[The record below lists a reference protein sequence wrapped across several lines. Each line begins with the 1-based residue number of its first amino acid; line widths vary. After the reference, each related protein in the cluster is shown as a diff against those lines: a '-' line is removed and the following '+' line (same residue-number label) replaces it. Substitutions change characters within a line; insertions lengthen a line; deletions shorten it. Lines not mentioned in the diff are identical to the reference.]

1 MKTRNLPVTE
11 SITGNLTFDISAAT
25 DFGGKPI
32 FADIY
37 KIDSNDETPNA
48 PPIWEM
54 LNINVRDYAQ
64 NQTPIGLSFS
74 GDNSTIYNID
84 VKFVPE
90 PGTLSL
96 LAMAGLAGAGVT
108 AYNLSKRKR

>member
-1 MKTRNLPVTE
+1 
-11 SITGNLTFDISAAT
+11 
-25 DFGGKPI
+25 
-32 FADIY
+32 
-37 KIDSNDETPNA
+37 
-48 PPIWEM
+48 M